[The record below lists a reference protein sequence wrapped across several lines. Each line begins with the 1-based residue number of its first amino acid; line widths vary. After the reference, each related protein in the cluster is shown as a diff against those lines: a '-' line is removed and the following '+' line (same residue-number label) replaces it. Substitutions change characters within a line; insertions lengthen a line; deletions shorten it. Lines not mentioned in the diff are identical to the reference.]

1 METTLHNHKTPI
13 GFSTYVAFGSFAFGT
28 LLFALFKLFPNKEE
42 IFIVGFFYVL
52 FAILINSLVLFHL
65 FYQFITNKADR
76 ETIAIRILILL
87 ANIPIAVGYFLIV
100 IKFNF

>member
-1 METTLHNHKTPI
+1 METTLYNQKTPI
-13 GFSTYVAFGSFAFGT
+13 GFSTYLAFGSFAIGT
-28 LLFALFKLFPNKEE
+28 LLLALFKLFPNKEE

-65 FYQFITNKADR
+65 FYQFISNENDR

-87 ANIPIAVGYFLIV
+87 ANIPIALLYFFIV